1 MFIAKL
7 PCCTPLRFSYDF
19 SNPATFNRSDIAMDG
34 SANLNGLIEL
44 TQNADPR
51 YKDRFD
57 KAGRASYSQPVPL
70 WDKATGEVASFTTSF
85 SFVIK
90 SPSSDPLYAPSDG
103 LAFFLSSYPST
114 MPPFNDDGGYLGL
127 FTKTNAMNSSAATQ
141 IVAVEFDT
149 YQNDWDQSSDHI
161 GIDVDSI
168 NSTVVQPLP
177 DLRLT
182 TGSKPMVAR
191 VSYNNS
197 TRMLAVVLRM
207 DPKDGGMRYELNST
221 VDLKSLLPAQVAIGF
236 SAASGW
242 SVYLHRVLSWSF
254 TSTLVVR
261 QVTKEPTV
269 NPPRDEVHPI
279 NIVDSK
285 DRRPVTGVVLG
296 VVLTSAAVVGG
307 LIWFGV
313 AAMRHRWMTEE
324 YNMGGSD
331 EDGMDDE
338 FEQGSGPR
346 RFLYGQLA
354 TATNNFSEDGKL
366 GEGGFGSVYRGSLS
380 EPGGLQLQVAVKRIS
395 KASKQGR
402 KEYGSEVKII
412 SRLRHRNLVQLVG
425 WCHGRGDFLLV
436 YELVPN
442 GSLDAHLYRDDGS
455 GTLPWPS
462 RYEIALGLGSALLY
476 LHSGCDKCV
485 VHRDIK
491 PSNVMLDSSFAAKLG
506 DFGLA
511 KLVDHGET
519 SQTTVLAGTMGYMDP
534 EYAASGKASTASD
547 VYSFGIVL
555 LEICCGRKPVML
567 LPPQEIKAKLLEW
580 VWDLH
585 GRGTILEAADERL
598 QGEFDAK
605 QMECVMIVGL
615 WCAHPDHGVRPSI
628 KQALGALQFEA
639 PLPRLPPKMPVPTY
653 SPPPCLTP
661 CFNHA
666 ASAASLSLSTGNPS
680 GAGFCSSTSGERLTS
695 TSSSSTTG
703 PSDCSAES
711 SSLLK
716 GKQQQQGC

>member
-1 MFIAKL
+1 MGAKSSVIPSLLLLASCLFIAKL
-7 PCCTPLRFSYDF
+7 PCCTPLSFSYDF
-19 SNPATFNRSDIAMDG
+19 SNPSTFNHLDIAMDG
-34 SANLNGLIEL
+34 SASLDTLIEL
-44 TQNADPR
+44 TQSADPQ

-57 KAGRASYSQPVPL
+57 KVGRAFYSHPVPL
-70 WDKATGEVASFTTSF
+70 WDETTGEVTSFTTNF

-90 SPSSDPLYAPSDG
+90 SSSTNNSFGPSDG
-103 LAFFLSSYPST
+103 LAFFLSSSSPST
-114 MPPFNDDGGYLGL
+114 MPHFQDGGNLGL
-127 FTKTNAMNSSAATQ
+127 FNNTKAMNLSAATGM
-141 IVAVEFDT
+141 VAVEFDT
-149 YQNDWDQSSDHI
+149 FKNDWDPTSDHI

-197 TRMLAVVLRM
+197 TRMLAVVLQM
-207 DPKDGGMRYELNST
+207 DPKDGGMKYELNST
-221 VDLKSLLPAQVAIGF
+221 VDLKSLLLPQVTIGF
-236 SAASGW
+236 AAASGW

-269 NPPRDEVHPI
+269 NPPRD
-279 NIVDSK
+279 DSK
-285 DRRPVTGVVLG
+285 DRRPVAGVVVG
-296 VVLTSAAVVGG
+296 VLITSVAVVGG
-307 LIWFGV
+307 LTWFVV
-313 AAMRHRWMTEE
+313 AAMRRRRMREE

-395 KASKQGR
+395 KTSKQGR
-402 KEYGSEVKII
+402 KEYASEVKII

-442 GSLDAHLYRDDGS
+442 
-455 GTLPWPS
+455 
-462 RYEIALGLGSALLY
+462 EI
-476 LHSGCDKCV
+476 
-485 VHRDIK
+485 
-491 PSNVMLDSSFAAKLG
+491 
-506 DFGLA
+506 
-511 KLVDHGET
+511 
-519 SQTTVLAGTMGYMDP
+519 
-534 EYAASGKASTASD
+534 
-547 VYSFGIVL
+547 GI
-555 LEICCGRKPVML
+555 R
-567 LPPQEIKAKLLEW
+567 LLEW

-598 QGEFDAK
+598 RGEFDTK
-605 QMECVMIVGL
+605 QMECVMVVGL

-628 KQALGALQFEA
+628 KQALDALQFEA

-653 SPPPCLTP
+653 SQPPCPTP
-661 CFNHA
+661 YFNPA
-666 ASAASLSLSTGNPS
+666 AGDLSSSTGN
-680 GAGFCSSTSGERLTS
+680 SSATTG
-695 TSSSSTTG
+695 SSSCSA
-703 PSDCSAES
+703 SAES

-716 GKQQQQGC
+716 EQQQQQWY